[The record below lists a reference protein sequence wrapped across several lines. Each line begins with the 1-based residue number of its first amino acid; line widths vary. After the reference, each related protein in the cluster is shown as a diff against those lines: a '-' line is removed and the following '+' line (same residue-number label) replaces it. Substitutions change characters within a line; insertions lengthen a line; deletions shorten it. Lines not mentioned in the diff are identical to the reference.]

1 MQMQDL
7 HLHVHGGS
15 HTSPTF
21 ITLRA
26 VLGHMMC
33 RLEGLAT
40 GLRVNQ
46 SVDFRGGG
54 TSGAPRQV
62 ASAAE
67 IEVPIRNFQCRHY
80 DTSHKAWLI
89 ECNFGC
95 VLFDPTIGQP
105 LTTAGLVQYQRLYNV
120 QGEDSVVNDHRMLA
134 DTVALMFDDNNEQS
148 KETNKW
154 EVVGTYQ

>member
-1 MQMQDL
+1 VCQ
-7 HLHVHGGS
+7 
-15 HTSPTF
+15 F
-21 ITLRA
+21 EI
-26 VLGHMMC
+26 
-33 RLEGLAT
+33 
-40 GLRVNQ
+40 
-46 SVDFRGGG
+46 F
-54 TSGAPRQV
+54 
-62 ASAAE
+62 SAD
-67 IEVPIRNFQCRHY
+67 IMV